1 MLSVLTS
8 NWFLFFPLAVTLFVA
23 LRLAEGRRDSGQHSL
38 SLNFVRLL
46 ILSLFV
52 FAFLGVGLR
61 SNPLGFIW
69 LFLSC
74 CLVMVLLWKRRR
86 LERSAVLLT
95 ALQAHDASQQM
106 TVSESF
112 WSENSGWIRR
122 AAAGLRSDLLVG
134 NSWHQSLEKRNVAR
148 GVYEKLALRL
158 AATYGPQ
165 NQVTD
170 AASPTSDV
178 QVSKPATD
186 ALPALDMRTPI
197 MVEAEA
203 ERLMG
208 RLLLFVWVFIGMGPL
223 VVVLA
228 FVLPTIFK
236 MLEEFGQPVP
246 PAMQILGSIPA
257 GSSMSLWG
265 WLAATA
271 FIGFAL
277 FLLVAWGLWLFP
289 QWLQRFPLRWLCN
302 DYYKNVGFLALA
314 RAIEHEP
321 DLIAA
326 CRATTRLV
334 PLKSVAHRY
343 DLAAHGLAA
352 GSRPYEAF
360 RNAGLLDRREA
371 ESCQL
376 ALDGREPTWCLQQ
389 LASWK
394 LQRMLRR
401 YSLWV
406 QFLVV
411 LFTLLL
417 ACVVGL
423 VAVGLFQTLSQM
435 VWALS

>member
-23 LRLAEGRRDSGQHSL
+23 LRLAEGSRDSGQRSL

-61 SNPLGFIW
+61 SNPLGLIW
-69 LFLSC
+69 LFLCS
-74 CLVMVLLWKRRR
+74 CLVTVLFRKHRR

-95 ALQAHDASQQM
+95 ALQALDASQQM

-112 WSENSGWIRR
+112 WSENRGWIRR
-122 AAAGLRSDLLVG
+122 TAGGLRSDLLLG
-134 NSWHQSLEKRNVAR
+134 NSWHQSLEKRKVAR

-165 NQVTD
+165 TQAAD
-170 AASPTSDV
+170 AASLSNDV
-178 QVSKPATD
+178 QVSKQATRPPPD
-186 ALPALDMRTPI
+186 LDMRTPF

-203 ERLMG
+203 ERLMS
-208 RLLLFVWVFIGMGPL
+208 RLLLFVWVLTGMAPL
-223 VVVLA
+223 SVLLVY
-228 FVLPTIFK
+228 VLPTIFQ
-236 MLEEFGQPVP
+236 MLEEFGQTVP
-246 PAMQILGSIPA
+246 PVMQILRSISD
-257 GSSMSLWG
+257 GSSMSTWG
-265 WLAATA
+265 WLAVAMT
-271 FIGFAL
+271 IGFAL
-277 FLLVAWGLWLFP
+277 FLLGVLVLWLFP

-302 DYYKNVGFLALA
+302 DYYQNVGFLALA
-314 RAIEHEP
+314 HAIEYEP

-334 PLKSVAHRY
+334 PLKSVARLY
-343 DLAAHGLAA
+343 ELAAHGLTA
-352 GSRPYEAF
+352 GYRPHAAF
-360 RNAGLLDRREA
+360 RNAGLLGNREA
-371 ESCQL
+371 ETCQL
-376 ALDGREPTWCLQQ
+376 GLDGREPAWCLQQ

-401 YSLWV
+401 YSLLV
-406 QFLVV
+406 QLLVV

-423 VAVGLFQTLSQM
+423 VAIALFQTLAQM

>member
-23 LRLAEGRRDSGQHSL
+23 LRLAEGSRDSGQRSL

-61 SNPLGFIW
+61 SNPLGLIW
-69 LFLSC
+69 LFLCS
-74 CLVMVLLWKRRR
+74 CLVTVLFRKHRR

-95 ALQAHDASQQM
+95 ALQALDASQQM

-112 WSENSGWIRR
+112 WSENRGWIRR
-122 AAAGLRSDLLVG
+122 TAGGLRSDLLLG
-134 NSWHQSLEKRNVAR
+134 NSWHQSLEKRKVAR

-165 NQVTD
+165 NQATD
-170 AASPTSDV
+170 AASPTNDV
-178 QVSKPATD
+178 QASKPASD
-186 ALPALDMRTPI
+186 SLPNLDMRTPF

-208 RLLLFVWVFIGMGPL
+208 RLLLFVWVFIGMAPL

-236 MLEEFGQPVP
+236 MLEEFGQPIP
-246 PAMQILGSIPA
+246 AAMQLLGSIPA
-257 GSSMSLWG
+257 GSSISLWG
-265 WLAATA
+265 WLAVATL
-271 FIGFAL
+271 IVFAL
-277 FLLVAWGLWLFP
+277 FLLGACVLWLFP
-289 QWLQRFPLRWLCN
+289 QWLQRFPLRWLCG

-314 RAIEHEP
+314 HAVEREP

-343 DLAAHGLAA
+343 ELAAHGLAA
-352 GSRPYEAF
+352 GRRPHEAF

-371 ESCQL
+371 ETCQL
-376 ALDGREPTWCLQQ
+376 GLDGREPAWCLQQ
-389 LASWK
+389 LANWK

-401 YSLWV
+401 YSLLV
-406 QFLVV
+406 QLLVV

-423 VAVGLFQTLSQM
+423 VAVGLFQTLAQM